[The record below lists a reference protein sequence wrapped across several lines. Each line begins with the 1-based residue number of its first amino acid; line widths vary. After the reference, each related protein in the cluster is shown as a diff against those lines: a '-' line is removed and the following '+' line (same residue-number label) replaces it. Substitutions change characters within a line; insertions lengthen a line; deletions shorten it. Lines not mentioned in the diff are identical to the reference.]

1 MRIVFMGTPDFA
13 VPSLQALIDAG
24 HEICAVF
31 TQPDK
36 PKGRGHAMAPP
47 PVKELAMKYGLT
59 VYQPKSMKKGPAR
72 EIIEEIAPDV
82 IVVVAFGKILPLS
95 ILSIPRLGCVNVHG
109 SLLPQYRGSAP
120 IQWTV
125 LNGDKIT
132 GVTTMLMNEGIDTGD
147 ILDVETTEV
156 GENET
161 SGELFDRLMVMGAEL
176 LPQTLKKLENGTA
189 VRTPQPEEGASY
201 APMLDKAMAD
211 MDWNKPA
218 AELHNL
224 VRGLNPWPVA
234 VMRFEG
240 KRMKVFD
247 VSVLPLEGTPGEA
260 FVGPERSFCVY
271 CGKDALRLNIVQPE
285 NKKRMPGA
293 DFLLGHPLTD
303 ANRNL
308 L

>member
-1 MRIVFMGTPDFA
+1 MGTPDFA

-47 PVKELAMKYGLT
+47 PVKELALKYGLT
-59 VYQPKSMKKGPAR
+59 VYQPRSMKKGPAL
-72 EIIEEIAPDV
+72 EIIQSIAPDV

-95 ILSIPRLGCVNVHG
+95 ILSVPRLGCVNVHG

-125 LNGDKIT
+125 LNGDKVT

-176 LPQTLKKLENGTA
+176 LPKTLEKLENGTA
-189 VRTPQPEEGASY
+189 VRTPQPEEGACY

-211 MDWNKPA
+211 MDWNKSA
-218 AELHNL
+218 DELHNL

-247 VSVLPLEGTPGEA
+247 ASVLSVQGTAGEA
-260 FVGPERSFCVY
+260 FVGPDRSFCVY
-271 CGKDALRLNIVQPE
+271 CGKDALCLNVVQPE
-285 NKKRMPGA
+285 NKKRMSGA
-293 DFLLGHPLTD
+293 DFLLGHPLND
-303 ANRNL
+303 KNRNL

>member
-13 VPSLQALIDAG
+13 VPSLQSLIDAG

-36 PKGRGHAMAPP
+36 PKGRGHALAAP
-47 PVKELAMKYGLT
+47 PVKELALKHGLT
-59 VYQPKSMKKGPAR
+59 VYQPKSMRKGPAR
-72 EIIEEIAPDV
+72 EIIEGIAPDV

-109 SLLPQYRGSAP
+109 SLLPKYRGSAP

-132 GVTTMLMNEGIDTGD
+132 GVTTMMMNEGIDTGD

-176 LPQTLKKLENGTA
+176 LPKTLEKLANGTA
-189 VRTPQPEEGASY
+189 TRTPQPEEGACY

-218 AELHNL
+218 EELHNL

-234 VMRFEG
+234 IMRFEG

-247 VSVLPLEGTPGEA
+247 VSVLPLQGKAGEA
-260 FVGPERSFCVY
+260 FVGPDRSFCVY
-271 CGKDALRLNIVQPE
+271 CGKDALRLNVVQPE

-303 ANRNL
+303 ANRVL

>member
-1 MRIVFMGTPDFA
+1 MRIIFMGTPDFA

-47 PVKELAMKYGLT
+47 PIKELALKYGLT
-59 VYQPKSMKKGPAR
+59 VYQPRSMKKGPAL
-72 EIIEEIAPDV
+72 EIIQSIAPDV

-95 ILSIPRLGCVNVHG
+95 ILSVPRLGCVNVHG

-120 IQWTV
+120 IQWTI
-125 LNGDKIT
+125 LNGDKVT

-147 ILDVETTEV
+147 ILDVKTTEV

-176 LPQTLKKLENGTA
+176 LPKTLEKLENGTA
-189 VRTPQPEEGASY
+189 VRTPQPEEGACY

-211 MDWNKPA
+211 MDWTKSA
-218 AELHNL
+218 DELHNL

-247 VSVLPLEGTPGEA
+247 VSVLSAQGNAGEA
-260 FVGPERSFCVY
+260 FVGPDRSFCVY
-271 CGKDALRLNIVQPE
+271 CGKDALRLNVVQPE
-285 NKKRMPGA
+285 NKKRMSGA
-293 DFLLGHPLTD
+293 DFLLGHPLND
-303 ANRNL
+303 KNRNL

>member
-1 MRIVFMGTPDFA
+1 MRIIFMGTPDFA

-47 PVKELAMKYGLT
+47 PVKELALKYGLT
-59 VYQPKSMKKGPAR
+59 VYQPRSMKKGPAL
-72 EIIEEIAPDV
+72 EIIQSIAPDV

-95 ILSIPRLGCVNVHG
+95 ILSVPRLGCVNVHG

-125 LNGDKIT
+125 LNGDKVT

-176 LPQTLKKLENGTA
+176 LPKTLEKLENGTA
-189 VRTPQPEEGASY
+189 VRTPQPEEGACY

-211 MDWNKPA
+211 MDWNKSA
-218 AELHNL
+218 DELHNL

-247 VSVLPLEGTPGEA
+247 ASVLSVQGTAGEA
-260 FVGPERSFCVY
+260 FVGPDRSFCVY
-271 CGKDALRLNIVQPE
+271 CGKDALCLNVVQPE
-285 NKKRMPGA
+285 NKKRMSGA
-293 DFLLGHPLTD
+293 DFLLGHPLND
-303 ANRNL
+303 KNRNL

>member
-1 MRIVFMGTPDFA
+1 MRIIFMGTPDFA

-47 PVKELAMKYGLT
+47 PVKELALKYGLT
-59 VYQPKSMKKGPAR
+59 VYQPRSMKKGPAL
-72 EIIEEIAPDV
+72 EIIQSIAPDV

-95 ILSIPRLGCVNVHG
+95 ILSVPRLGCVNVHG

-125 LNGDKIT
+125 LNGDKVT

-176 LPQTLKKLENGTA
+176 LPKTLEKLENGTA
-189 VRTPQPEEGASY
+189 VRTPQPEEGACY

-211 MDWNKPA
+211 MDWTKSA
-218 AELHNL
+218 DELHNL

-247 VSVLPLEGTPGEA
+247 VSVLSAQGNAGEA
-260 FVGPERSFCVY
+260 FVGPDRSFCVY
-271 CGKDALRLNIVQPE
+271 CGKDALRLNVVQPE
-285 NKKRMPGA
+285 NKKRMSGA
-293 DFLLGHPLTD
+293 DFLLGHPLND
-303 ANRNL
+303 KNRNL

>member
-1 MRIVFMGTPDFA
+1 MRIIFMGTPDFA

-47 PVKELAMKYGLT
+47 PVKELALKYGLT
-59 VYQPKSMKKGPAR
+59 VYQPRSMKKGPAL
-72 EIIEEIAPDV
+72 EIIRSIAPDV

-95 ILSIPRLGCVNVHG
+95 ILSVPRLGCVNVHG

-125 LNGDKIT
+125 LNGDKVT

-176 LPQTLKKLENGTA
+176 LPKTLEKLESGTA
-189 VRTPQPEEGASY
+189 VRTPQPEEGACY

-211 MDWNKPA
+211 IDWNKSA
-218 AELHNL
+218 DELHNL

-247 VSVLPLEGTPGEA
+247 VSVLSAQGTAGEA
-260 FVGPERSFCVY
+260 FVGSDRSFCVY
-271 CGKDALRLNIVQPE
+271 SGKDALRLNVVQPE
-285 NKKRMPGA
+285 SKKRMSGA
-293 DFLLGHPLTD
+293 DFLLGHPLND
-303 ANRNL
+303 KNRNL